1 MLYMYVCMRVCICVC
16 LFVCRWVLNCS
27 GEYHTC
33 LLCGIHV
40 ACDSRYTLSTVRK
53 LTPRAVTVLSIGL
66 SIVIIILPAFF
77 SVSKNI
83 LTLQLHHLCVSTNDV
98 YLWYL
103 LKWSLS

>member
-1 MLYMYVCMRVCICVC
+1 MGIELFRGISYVFTVWYIC
-16 LFVCRWVLNCS
+16 
-27 GEYHTC
+27 TP
-33 LLCGIHV
+33 V

-53 LTPRAVTVLSIGL
+53 LTPRAVTVVLSGL